1 VTVPIRPTREVTP
14 IPPAQEAAFRAWLQ
28 RNRVT
33 DLDEPDAFYDY
44 RGAFMAGLNRDGPTQ
59 HWPDTFKQH
68 GHPTFS
74 VESKYS
80 AGPDDGGHWDGDTFI
95 PPRPAMPAKKKAT
108 TLSDV
113 NAAAE
118 AQRTSAAHATDLVN
132 QSMRDPGNHAL
143 GRSAD
148 SAQYATNQL
157 LGDWYEKREALK
169 ARHAAEMAAL
179 EAQRDA
185 TAVDPRAA
193 MATRAVDEGDAAVD
207 AAIAKRVARIKNR

>member
-1 VTVPIRPTREVTP
+1 MTGPRPQSEVTP

-113 NAAAE
+113 NAAEE
-118 AQRTSAAHATDLVN
+118 AQRVSAKGAADLVS
-132 QSMRDPGNHAL
+132 QSLHDPGNRAL
-143 GRSAD
+143 EQSAD
-148 SAQYATNQL
+148 SAQNVTNQL
-157 LGDWYEKREALK
+157 LGDWYEKKQALA

-193 MATRAVDEGDAAVD
+193 MASHAVDEGAAAMDAS
-207 AAIAKRVARIKNR
+207 IAKRIAKIKQR